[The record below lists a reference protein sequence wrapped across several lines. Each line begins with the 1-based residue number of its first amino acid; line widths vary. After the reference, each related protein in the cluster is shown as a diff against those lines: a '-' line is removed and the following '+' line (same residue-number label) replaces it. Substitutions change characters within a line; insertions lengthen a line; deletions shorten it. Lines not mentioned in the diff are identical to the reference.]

1 MPSSHRLSADA
12 AINSPVSPGRR
23 TLHSEHEE
31 ETTIMRT
38 VVVLAIALGLGAPAL
53 AEDML
58 TSPYRQQAAAGLR
71 GLSESEISEL
81 RAGAG
86 MGLARAAEL
95 NGYPGPRH
103 VLDAVAAGKL
113 TVSADQRQRI
123 QQVFNE
129 MEREAQRVGG
139 RILEEERQ
147 LEAGFSAASMTAN
160 DLRSRVTRIAA
171 LRGDLRTI
179 HLSAHLATRAILSEA
194 QIARYNE
201 LRGYTE

>member
-1 MPSSHRLSADA
+1 
-12 AINSPVSPGRR
+12 
-23 TLHSEHEE
+23 
-31 ETTIMRT
+31 MRT

-129 MEREAQRVGG
+129 MEREAQRLGV

-147 LEAGFSAASMTAN
+147 LEAGFSEASMTAN
-160 DLRSRVTRIAA
+160 DLRSRVARIAA

-179 HLSAHLATRAILSEA
+179 HLSAHLATRAILSDA
-194 QIARYNE
+194 QVARYNQ
-201 LRGYTE
+201 LRGYTEGEVGHQHHDRQH

>member
-58 TSPYRQQAAAGLR
+58 TSPYRQQAAAALR
-71 GLSESEISEL
+71 GLSESEIAEL
-81 RAGAG
+81 RTGAG

-113 TVSADQRQRI
+113 TVSAEQLRRI
-123 QQVFNE
+123 QQVFDQ
-129 MEREAQRVGG
+129 MQRDAQRLGTS
-139 RILEEERQ
+139 ILEQERQ
-147 LEAGFSAASMTAN
+147 LEAGFSAASMTE
-160 DLRSRVTRIAA
+160 DELKSRVARIAA

-179 HLSAHLATRAILSEA
+179 HLSAHLATRAILSDA
-194 QIARYNE
+194 QVA
-201 LRGYTE
+201 